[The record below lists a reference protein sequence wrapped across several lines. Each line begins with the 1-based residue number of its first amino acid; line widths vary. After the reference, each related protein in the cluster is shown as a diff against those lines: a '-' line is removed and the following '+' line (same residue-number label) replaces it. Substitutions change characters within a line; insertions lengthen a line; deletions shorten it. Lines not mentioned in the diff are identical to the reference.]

1 MNRSSRFAAGLLLAL
16 TAFVNG
22 DAASAPSASYS
33 VGASNERSGDM
44 TVIEAAAAGAVRP
57 RDPRGR
63 PADEESARA
72 AADRIRAYYAAIEAR
87 DYRRAYSIWGR
98 DGAASGKTY
107 RQFAAGF
114 ANTAHVRAQV
124 GTRGAVEGAAGSRYV
139 EVRVTVLAVTRSGAR
154 QRFTGRYVM
163 RRVVVDGATPAQR
176 RWHIESAHL
185 RRAAS

>member
-1 MNRSSRFAAGLLLAL
+1 VNGSSRFAALLLLAL

-22 DAASAPSASYS
+22 DAASARSGSYS
-33 VGASNERSGDM
+33 VGVSHERSGGM
-44 TVIEAAAAGAVRP
+44 TVIDGAVAGAARP
-57 RDPRGR
+57 TGPRRR
-63 PADEESARA
+63 PAAEESARA

-98 DGAASGKTY
+98 DGASSGKTY

-114 ANTAHVRAQV
+114 ARTAHVRARI
-124 GTRGAVEGAAGSRYV
+124 GTLGAVEGAAGSRYV
-139 EVRVTVLAVTRSGAR
+139 EVPVTVLAVTRSGAR

-163 RRVVVDGATPAQR
+163 RRVVVEGATAAQR
-176 RWHIESAHL
+176 RWHIEAARL